1 MKCPMKNTIQ
11 ELKSEHKTILAILGE
26 IKALGISS
34 RAGQVKL
41 MAARDLL
48 TAHMRKEDEKYYA
61 ELRKAAEGNKELKMM
76 MDYFVD
82 DMEAVSRKAMRLFDK
97 YAQGGNEEEFAGD
110 IKLLYL
116 TLKDRIQTEEKTL
129 FEKFPGKRVV

>member
-1 MKCPMKNTIQ
+1 MINTIQ
-11 ELKSEHKTILAILGE
+11 ELKSEHEAILAILGK

-48 TAHMRKEDEKYYA
+48 TAHMRKEDETYYA

-110 IKLLYL
+110 IRLLYL

-129 FEKFPGKRVV
+129 FEKFPG